1 MPPTKTTKS
10 YNFDFCC
17 LEEVKTRQEKIH
29 AWLRTYEGSK
39 ELPLYSSVDIRDAG
53 FKLAVVDTN
62 IFPGGFNNVCEH
74 GLADAVGLMRQAIL
88 KRVPKCEQILIVAEE
103 HTRNT
108 WYLENIRIL
117 QQIIEQAGFKT
128 KIATFLSIQPAFCE
142 SAKAVELETATGQ
155 TVKIHCFKRILENL
169 EADREDFDLIIMNND
184 LTTGIPEIL
193 KNSKIP
199 IYPSIQAGWHSRL
212 KSHHFRH
219 TQDLIQEFAKIVELD
234 PWLFSCAYTVV
245 DNVNVNEESDRK
257 RLSEATA
264 SILENVRK
272 KYQEHKIIEKPF
284 VFLKA
289 DSGTYG
295 MGVFPVE
302 DAKDILTMN
311 RKARNNLYKGKGGQ
325 VISRFL
331 VQEGVPTIYNIDEK
345 VSEVVI
351 YQIENNV
358 IGGFYRTN
366 TEKTSR
372 ENLNSQGMGFKKMCP
387 HLKKYGECGI
397 HHDLNIFD
405 VYRILARIAGI
416 AAHREIIQLEAQNK
430 MLGEMP

>member
-1 MPPTKTTKS
+1 MSTTRVNKV
-10 YNFDFCC
+10 YNFDSCC
-17 LEEVKTRQEKIH
+17 LEQFKAKQETIH
-29 AWLRTYEGSK
+29 QWLKSCEGSK
-39 ELPLYSSVDIRDAG
+39 ELPFYSSVDIRDAG

-62 IFPGGFNNVCEH
+62 IFPAGFNNVCEH
-74 GLADAVGLMRQAIL
+74 GLADAVGLMKQAIL
-88 KRVPKCEQILIVAEE
+88 KRVPKCERILIVAEE

-117 QQIIEQAGFKT
+117 QEIIEKAGFKT
-128 KIATFLSIQPAFCE
+128 KIATFLSVQPAFCE
-142 SAKAVELETATGQ
+142 SAKVVELETATGQ
-155 TVKIHCFKRILENL
+155 TVKIYCFKRILANL

-184 LTTGIPEIL
+184 LTAGIPDVL
-193 KNSKIP
+193 KNANIP

-219 TQDLIQEFAKIVELD
+219 TRDLIKEFAELVNLD
-234 PWLFSCAYTVV
+234 PWLFSGEYTVV
-245 DNVNVNEESDRK
+245 DSININEEADRK
-257 RLSEATA
+257 RVSEATA
-264 SILENVRK
+264 SVLENVRQ
-272 KYQEHKIIEKPF
+272 KYQEHKIDEKPF

-302 DAKDILTMN
+302 DAQDILTLN
-311 RKARNNLYKGKGGQ
+311 RRARNNLYKGKSGQ

-331 VQEGVPTIYNIDEK
+331 IQEGVPTIYNIDEK

-366 TEKTSR
+366 TEKSGR
-372 ENLNSQGMGFKKMCP
+372 ENLNSPGMGFKKMCP
-387 HLKKYGECGI
+387 HLKKYGKCGI
-397 HHDLNIFD
+397 HHDMNIFD

-416 AAHREIIQLEAQNK
+416 AAHREIIQLEADSK
-430 MLGEMP
+430 L